1 MCEFF
6 GFTQTQEMN
15 SNWSKGYVADITY
28 SHGYYHELAPSF
40 LRFALLLNGLGNG
53 GGDPTSGAYTYCELG
68 YGQGVSANLHAAAN
82 PRGRF
87 WGTDFNP
94 EHALFARNLAQQA
107 GVQAE
112 WMAASFEELLEAD
125 LPSFDF
131 ITLHGV
137 WSWIDSAARHAI
149 VEFMR
154 RRLKVGGVVYISY
167 NIMPGWSAEK
177 PLRDLMWLHTELAG
191 AQGDSTPS
199 RIRGALAFAQRLRAG
214 GAAFFEQDK
223 RAGDMLDDM
232 ARDDIHVVAHEYF
245 NRSWHLTYFA
255 DLARSLEAA
264 GLGFACSIHKSDL
277 AGLVAQR
284 RRACRIDDLNLPPA
298 LRETTH
304 DFILNRRFRRDAFVR
319 GADRLGAAERESRL
333 KALGVLL
340 LRPTDVPKGSVP
352 TPYGA
357 AQLDTA
363 LCRQLLDALDPAGG
377 PVTLSDLMARTGLDQ
392 GPTEPV
398 FQTVAALVAHNTL
411 GVVFPDDARA
421 ADPARARA
429 LNRAIARRTEA
440 GDTLRYFASPV
451 TGQAVETGI
460 TERLCLLAWEQGAR
474 AQDDLAQALR
484 LGGVPEPQA
493 QAARFLQEVVPGWS
507 RLGLL
512 APEAE

>member
-1 MCEFF
+1 
-6 GFTQTQEMN
+6 MN

-53 GGDPTSGAYTYCELG
+53 GGDPAGGAYTYCELG

-112 WMAASFEELLEAD
+112 WMASSFEELLEAD

-137 WSWIDSAARHAI
+137 WSWIDSSARHAI

-191 AQGDSTPS
+191 AQGDSTPG

-223 RAGDMLDDM
+223 RAGAMLDDM

-284 RRACRIDDLNLPPA
+284 RRACRLDDLDLSPA

-304 DFILNRRFRRDAFVR
+304 DFILNRRFRRDVFVR

-340 LRPTDVPKGSVP
+340 LRPADLPKGVVP

-357 AQLDTA
+357 VQLDAA
-363 LCRQLLDALDPAGG
+363 LCRQLLEALDPAGG
-377 PVTLSDLMARTGLDQ
+377 PVMLSDLMARAGLDQ
-392 GPTEPV
+392 GPAEPV

-411 GVVFPDDARA
+411 GVVFPDDARQ

-429 LNRAIARRTEA
+429 LNRAIAHRTGA

-451 TGQAVETGI
+451 TGQAVETGT
-460 TERLCLLAWEQGAR
+460 TECLCLLAWERGAR
-474 AQDDLAQALR
+474 AQEDITQALR
-484 LGGVPEPQA
+484 QGGVPEPQA
-493 QAARFLQEVVPGWS
+493 QAARFLQDVVPGWR
-507 RLGLL
+507 RLGLI
-512 APEAE
+512 APEAQ

>member
-1 MCEFF
+1 
-6 GFTQTQEMN
+6 MN
-15 SNWSKGYVADITY
+15 SNWSNGYVADVTY

-40 LRFALLLNGLGNG
+40 LRLALLLHGLGNG
-53 GGDPTSGAYTYCELG
+53 GGDPATGSYTYCELG

-94 EHALFARNLAQQA
+94 EHALFARSLAQQA
-107 GVQAE
+107 GIQAD

-137 WSWIDSAARHAI
+137 WSWIDSTARHAI

-177 PLRDLMWLHTELAG
+177 PLRDLMRLHTELAG
-191 AQGDSTPS
+191 AQGASTVS

-214 GAAFFEQDK
+214 GAAFFEQDP
-223 RAGDMLDDM
+223 RAGAMLDDM

-277 AGLVAQR
+277 AGLTDQR
-284 RRACRIDDLNLPPA
+284 RRACRLDDADISPA

-304 DFILNRRFRRDAFVR
+304 DFILNRRFRRDVFVR
-319 GADRLGAAERESRL
+319 GAQRLTCAERESRL
-333 KALGVLL
+333 RALGILL
-340 LRPTDVPKGSVP
+340 LRPADLPQGAVP

-357 AQLDTA
+357 VQLDA
-363 LCRQLLDALDPAGG
+363 AVCHKLLEALDPAGA
-377 PVTLSDLMARTGLDQ
+377 PVPLGDLMARAGLADA
-392 GPTEPV
+392 PAETV
-398 FQTVAALVAHNTL
+398 FQVVAALVAHTTL
-411 GVVFPDDARA
+411 GIAFPDDARH
-421 ADPARARA
+421 ADATCARA
-429 LNRAIARRTEA
+429 LNLATAARTQA
-440 GDTLRYFASPV
+440 DDVLRYLASPV
-451 TGQAVETGI
+451 TGQAVEAGAAD
-460 TERLCLLAWEQGAR
+460 RLCLLAWEQGVREA
-474 AQDDLAQALR
+474 DVLAEALR
-484 LGGVPEPQA
+484 QSGVHEPQA
-493 QAARFLQEVVPGWS
+493 QARRFLQDVVPGWR

-512 APEAE
+512 AAEGA